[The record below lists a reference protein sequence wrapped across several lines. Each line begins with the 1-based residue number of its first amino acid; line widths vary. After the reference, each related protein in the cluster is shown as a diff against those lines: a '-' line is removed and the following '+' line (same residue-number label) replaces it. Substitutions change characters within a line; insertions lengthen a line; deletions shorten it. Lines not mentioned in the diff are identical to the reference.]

1 MSKPKVTSAV
11 QNPRNETIK
20 AAEERNGLL
29 KVSQVAEIV
38 GITASTL
45 RLWERHG
52 LIEPAR
58 SASKQRLYTEDTVNR
73 ARDIMRMRAIQGL
86 NISAIKRVLS
96 QNSPAAGNALGTR
109 LRNLRKAAGMTL
121 RDVEGETG
129 LAYSFISAL
138 ERTSNGSSMTS
149 LQKLARCYG
158 TTVTE
163 LMDVSSGRVDEI
175 VVKAGAGKKIPI
187 LGPSV
192 SIEQLTN
199 AIRTLDCQRWSL
211 EPGASSDGAYSHEGE
226 EFIFVLRGVLAL
238 NIEGYGEVRIEAG
251 DSLNFQSTQPH
262 SWNNPSK
269 DTTEVLWISTPSS
282 F

>member
-1 MSKPKVTSAV
+1 MRTS
-11 QNPRNETIK
+11 RNETTK
-20 AAEERNGLL
+20 AVEDRRGLL
-29 KVSQVAEIV
+29 KVSQVAAIV
-38 GITASTL
+38 GVTASTL

-58 SASKQRLYTEDTVNR
+58 SASKQRLYTEDVVNR

-96 QNSPAAGNALGTR
+96 KDATLSGNTLGTR
-109 LRNLRKAAGMTL
+109 LRNLRNAAKMTL
-121 RDVEGETG
+121 RDVERETG

-138 ERTSNGSSMTS
+138 EKTSNGSSMTS

-163 LMDVSSGRVDEI
+163 LMDVNSGRADEI
-175 VVKAGAGKKIPI
+175 IVRAGSGKKIPI

-199 AIRTLDCQRWSL
+199 AIGTLDCQKWSL
-211 EPGASSDGAYSHEGE
+211 EPGASSDGPYSHEGE

-238 NIEGYGEVRIEAG
+238 NIEGYGDVRVEAG
-251 DSLNFQSTQPH
+251 DSLNFKSTRPH

-269 DTTEVLWISTPSS
+269 DFTQVLWISTPSS